1 MSLRKLKAKHD
12 EKMKSKLP
20 PEVVSKLI
28 GDGALVVDVR
38 SRIEAA
44 IGIAPGATNMPLS
57 ALKRRMDELPRDRN
71 IVLYCGTGARAGK
84 AKEVL
89 DAEGFKAFNGGSYK
103 GVKRIIRE
111 LAQ

>member
-38 SRIEAA
+38 SKIEAA
-44 IGIAPGATNMPLS
+44 IGIAPGATNIPLS
-57 ALKRRMDELPRDRN
+57 ALKRRMDELPRDRD

-84 AKEVL
+84 AKEIL
-89 DAEGFKAFNGGSYK
+89 DAEGLKAFNGGGYK
-103 GVKRIIRE
+103 DVLKIVGR
-111 LAQ
+111 